1 MRQRAIEE
9 MKGIGSLR
17 MIGAAVLFALMGAA
31 NAHAATPVSVP
42 VGGQKILNLSRS
54 IDRVALGNPKVAEVQ
69 VMSSKQLRVLG
80 KASGKTDLTVWYSGS
95 DKTGAYS
102 IRVGADT
109 GDLQG
114 ALRKDKRLS
123 GVRVVQSGEGVALKG
138 QVNSLEDRQ
147 RAASI
152 AKTYLGKDA
161 NNQIEVADRR
171 MVAVQIRFAA
181 VSVNT
186 LKALGINFQSLGDDF
201 QFASTVPNSVSS
213 YSVGTGGLSVTAGLP
228 LSQAFNLFLRGN
240 NGDLFGVISALDSA
254 NLAQMLAE
262 PTLLVRSGEEAD
274 FLAGGEIPIPV
285 PQSSG
290 AGSNTVTIEYK
301 RFGVQLG
308 VSATVLNDDRIV
320 LKVAPE
326 VSELDYSNG
335 VDVQGF
341 RIPALRS
348 RSTRTTIE
356 LGDGQSFVLAGL
368 MYSSSSN
375 VEDKVPG
382 LGDLPIIGQFF
393 RTTQNARERQEL
405 IIVATPRLVSPMEA
419 GTVPKLPGEGVP
431 PYDPSLEQRLLNTTT
446 LDDHIVKHGLMR

>member
-1 MRQRAIEE
+1 MRHWAIAE
-9 MKGIGSLR
+9 
-17 MIGAAVLFALMGAA
+17 MIGVRALRVLATLVVFALVGAG
-31 NAHAATPVSVP
+31 NADAATPVNVP
-42 VGGQKILNLSRS
+42 LGGQKILNLAQSVE
-54 IDRVALGNPKVAEVQ
+54 RVALGNPKVAQVQ
-69 VMSSKQLRVLG
+69 VLSSKQLRVLG
-80 KASGKTDLTVWYSGS
+80 KAPGKTDLTVWYSDSGKS
-95 DKTGAYS
+95 GAYS

-114 ALRKDKRLS
+114 ALKKDKRLS
-123 GVRVVQSGEGVALKG
+123 GVRVVQGGEGVALKG
-138 QVNSLEDRQ
+138 QVYSLDDRQ
-147 RAASI
+147 RAASL

-161 NNQIEVADRR
+161 DNQIQVADRR

-186 LKALGINFQSLGDDF
+186 LKALGINFQTLGNDF
-201 QFASTVPNSVSS
+201 QFASTVPNTVES
-213 YSVGTGGLSVTAGLP
+213 YSVGTRGVSVTAGLP
-228 LSQAFNLFLRGN
+228 LSQAFNLFLSGS

-285 PQSSG
+285 PQSGSG
-290 AGSNTVTIEYK
+290 NNTVTIEYK

-308 VSATVLNDDRIV
+308 VNATVLDNDRIV

-335 VDVQGF
+335 VEIQGF

-368 MYSSSSN
+368 MYSSSTN

-393 RTTQNARERQEL
+393 RTTQNSRERQEL

-419 GTVPKLPGEGVP
+419 GTMPKLPGEGVP

>member
-1 MRQRAIEE
+1 MRHGAIAE
-9 MKGIGSLR
+9 MKGVRALR
-17 MIGAAVLFALMGAA
+17 VLAILTVFALLGAG
-31 NAHAATPVSVP
+31 NAGASTPVNVP
-42 VGGQKILNLSRS
+42 LGGQKILNLAQSVE
-54 IDRVALGNPKVAEVQ
+54 RVALGNPKVAQVQ
-69 VMSSKQLRVLG
+69 VLSSKQLRVLG
-80 KASGKTDLTVWYSGS
+80 KAPGKTDLTVWYSESGKS
-95 DKTGAYS
+95 GAYS

-114 ALRKDKRLS
+114 ALKKDKRLS

-138 QVNSLEDRQ
+138 QVYSLDDRQ
-147 RAASI
+147 RAASL
-152 AKTYLGKDA
+152 ARTYLGKDA
-161 NNQIEVADRR
+161 DNQIEVADRR

-186 LKALGINFQSLGDDF
+186 LKALGINFQRLDNNFSF
-201 QFASTVPNSVSS
+201 
-213 YSVGTGGLSVTAGLP
+213 GLSIPNTASLNGGVVDTTLP
-228 LSQAFNLFLRGN
+228 ISSAFNLFLQSAANDGIA
-240 NGDLFGVISALDSA
+240 GVISALDSA

-285 PQSSG
+285 PQSGSG
-290 AGSNTVTIEYK
+290 NNTVTIEYK

-308 VSATVLNDDRIV
+308 VNATVLDNDRIV

-335 VDVQGF
+335 VEVQGF

-368 MYSSSSN
+368 MYSSSTN

-393 RTTQNARERQEL
+393 RTTQNSRERQEL
-405 IIVATPRLVSPMEA
+405 IILATPHLVSPMEA
-419 GTVPKLPGEGVP
+419 GTMPKLPGEGVP

>member
-1 MRQRAIEE
+1 MRQRVVTMNGFRAL
-9 MKGIGSLR
+9 GIL
-17 MIGAAVLFALMGAA
+17 AALAVFALMGAVTA
-31 NAHAATPVSVP
+31 EAATPVNVP
-42 VGGQKILNLSRS
+42 LGGQKILHLSKS
-54 IDRVALGNPKVAEVQ
+54 IERVALGNPTVALVQ
-69 VMSSKQLRVLG
+69 VISSKELRVLG
-80 KASGKTDLTVWYSGS
+80 RAPGKTDLTVWYSGS
-95 DKTGAYS
+95 DQTGAYS
-102 IRVGADT
+102 ISVGAGT

-114 ALRKDKRLS
+114 ALKKDKRLS
-123 GVRVVQSGEGVALKG
+123 GVRVVQNAEGVALKG
-138 QVNSLEDRQ
+138 EVYSLEDRQ
-147 RAASI
+147 RAASL
-152 AKTYLGKDA
+152 AETYLGKKAD
-161 NNQIEVADRR
+161 NQIEVADRR

-186 LKALGINFQSLGDDF
+186 LKALGINFQRLDNNFSF
-201 QFASTVPNSVSS
+201 
-213 YSVGTGGLSVTAGLP
+213 GLSIPNTATLSGGALETTLP
-228 LSQAFNLFLRGN
+228 ISSAFNLFLQSSPNDG
-240 NGDLFGVISALDSA
+240 LAGVISALDSA

-290 AGSNTVTIEYK
+290 GGSNTVTIEYK

-308 VSATVLNDDRIV
+308 VNATVLDNDRIV

-368 MYSSSSN
+368 MYSSSTN

-393 RTTQNARERQEL
+393 RTTRNSRERQEL

-419 GTVPKLPGEGVP
+419 GQVPKLPGEGVP